1 MTSRAQKFNKV
12 LHAKQAD
19 LSADILQLKA
29 EISRCEALNAK
40 PLISTVPVRDYD
52 YEESRLY
59 EALSELE
66 KQESVA
72 RYDKL
77 ALIDRENAIYI
88 AESERVAQVI
98 ERWKSQNQDR
108 RCHLKLKRD
117 GLATRSEA
125 LAIEL
130 SDARAQLSEM
140 SARKRCARLSLINNL
155 IVQHRNIKK
164 DKAAYFLAQE
174 NYAELV
180 KRQAMCQDW
189 IAGYETRRYHINNDY
204 YTWKSEYDARDC
216 LDLTRVAELDTDPRR
231 DYQARY
237 MLLDQE
243 LNENRAQLKKIGRV
257 LAKLSAKASHDAGV
271 PPKLTKPRYEEF
283 DDLASEEQE
292 LKTLISELSSQLT
305 GLKADIEMLDAELA
319 NPSVIPDDISHAQTR
334 ADERYNIMQ
343 ERAASKLAIE
353 LARIADCRMKINNEL
368 AEVKESRQLQTIE
381 PVSEQQTNLAALYEK
396 LALLQSRLAK
406 PSLID

>member
-117 GLATRSEA
+117 SLATRSEA
-125 LAIEL
+125 LTIEL

-164 DKAAYFLAQE
+164 DKAALAH
-174 NYAELV
+174 L
-180 KRQAMCQDW
+180 
-189 IAGYETRRYHINNDY
+189 IAR
-204 YTWKSEYDARDC
+204 
-216 LDLTRVAELDTDPRR
+216 
-231 DYQARY
+231 
-237 MLLDQE
+237 
-243 LNENRAQLKKIGRV
+243 
-257 LAKLSAKASHDAGV
+257 
-271 PPKLTKPRYEEF
+271 
-283 DDLASEEQE
+283 
-292 LKTLISELSSQLT
+292 
-305 GLKADIEMLDAELA
+305 
-319 NPSVIPDDISHAQTR
+319 
-334 ADERYNIMQ
+334 
-343 ERAASKLAIE
+343 
-353 LARIADCRMKINNEL
+353 
-368 AEVKESRQLQTIE
+368 
-381 PVSEQQTNLAALYEK
+381 
-396 LALLQSRLAK
+396 
-406 PSLID
+406 